1 MEKIQLLERSS
12 GSLQP
17 TGHYQDMDPHVIPE
31 TTPAPGS
38 ARQNT
43 SQSDTCPCQPNSS
56 CLMPLVLALG
66 FCLLL
71 GPLPPHPKL
80 PANSRPVCYRQETDF
95 CLRAGRVSEEST
107 ESSAGAQAFSKTQ
120 PVTYTASHCPR
131 GLCYAAELCIEA
143 ARDCLGAERIF
154 TWPREI
160 TVCST
165 AAGGSRPNSSNF
177 RGTKPAASRLT
188 NSTTPRQGSGQSSDF
203 AHRATKSLFST

>member
-1 MEKIQLLERSS
+1 MTEYI
-12 GSLQP
+12 
-17 TGHYQDMDPHVIPE
+17 
-31 TTPAPGS
+31 
-38 ARQNT
+38 
-43 SQSDTCPCQPNSS
+43 QSDTCPCQPNSS

-131 GLCYAAELCIEA
+131 GLCYAAELCTEA
-143 ARDCLGAERIF
+143 ARDCLGAERGYSHGHGRSLCAVLL
-154 TWPREI
+154 REAPGQ
-160 TVCST
+160 T
-165 AAGGSRPNSSNF
+165 AATSEVPSQQ
-177 RGTKPAASRLT
+177 PLA
-188 NSTTPRQGSGQSSDF
+188 TPRQGSGQSSDF